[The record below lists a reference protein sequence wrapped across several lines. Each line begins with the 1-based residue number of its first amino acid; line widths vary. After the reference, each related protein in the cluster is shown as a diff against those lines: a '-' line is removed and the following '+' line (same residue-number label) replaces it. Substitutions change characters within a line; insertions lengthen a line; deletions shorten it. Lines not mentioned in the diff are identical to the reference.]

1 MISAANG
8 IEHRLIKPNHP
19 WSNGQVERM
28 NRTIRDAPRKRFHS
42 DTHEHL
48 GTHLGDFMA
57 ACNFERRH
65 KSALE
70 HYTAVRHVM
79 IASQGNAGASRRP
92 MSNRVQVEIVIHI
105 RDRTGH
111 AGVFG
116 GFHGGKGAVHLF
128 AQGVLQKR

>member
-19 WSNGQVERM
+19 WPNGEVGRM

-48 GTHLGDFMA
+48 GTHLGDFIA
-57 ACNFERRH
+57 ACNYEQRH

-79 IASQGNAGASRRP
+79 IASQGNAWGKPPTYVKSCAGRDRNPHPGSCGPRGRIRRLSRR
-92 MSNRVQVEIVIHI
+92 
-105 RDRTGH
+105 
-111 AGVFG
+111 
-116 GFHGGKGAVHLF
+116 
-128 AQGVLQKR
+128 